1 MFPATPSPSPTP
13 ASSPTTSTLG
23 TSLDGTTASTPGLT
37 VVTDTLYSAQTFNN
51 HLYSDRG
58 VAGVRLDDDLVET
71 MLDCRYN
78 TVGSELV
85 TRRLLRTA
93 VAPGKHT
100 VVIRVAEAGL
110 VYFDFL
116 EAAVLSDMPDALAP
130 RTDISPALDFD
141 TDQTY
146 KVSPSRLLWM
156 FQKLGY
162 AGPINEYLGVF
173 WWNQRTP
180 KAGTG
185 SVSTVAVDFAG
196 PFAAGDVVA
205 LDFNRPEAELSKT
218 VFPADTP
225 DTIAAHFADYINSSL
240 TGSWA
245 STSTGGVLTITGRS
259 PALPYNLDRNRQ
271 RYSSAR

>member
-1 MFPATPSPSPTP
+1 M
-13 ASSPTTSTLG
+13 TT
-23 TSLDGTTASTPGLT
+23 
-37 VVTDTLYSAQTFNN
+37 
-51 HLYSDRG
+51 R
-58 VAGVRLDDDLVET
+58 ET

-85 TRRLLRTA
+85 TRRLLRTS

-100 VVIRVAEAGL
+100 VVIRVAEAGF

-116 EAAVLSDMPDALAP
+116 EAAVLSDIPDALTP
-130 RTDISPALDFD
+130 RTNISPALDFD

-162 AGPINEYLGVF
+162 AGPMNEYLGVF

-185 SVSTVAVDFAG
+185 SVSTVAVAFAG
-196 PFAAGDVVA
+196 PFAGGDLVAIDFDGGGRTEENGISHRYAGHHRGA
-205 LDFNRPEAELSKT
+205 LRGLHQLFAHRLVGIDHNRRRSHHHRTLARAAVQSGRNRHSYSRCTQPRPSRMSGRP
-218 VFPADTP
+218 PARTP
-225 DTIAAHFADYINSSL
+225 L
-240 TGSWA
+240 GM
-245 STSTGGVLTITGRS
+245 STTPRARPSIGRS
-259 PALPYNLDRNRQ
+259 RTGTPISILNATR
-271 RYSSAR
+271 SASRS